1 MSKKGLIGA
10 ALGLGAAAV
19 ACVVK
24 AMKPDYIETEG
35 AETDVELIE
44 DETVAEVEAE

>member
-1 MSKKGLIGA
+1 MSKKSLIGA

-24 AMKPDYIETEG
+24 AMKPDYIEAEADTE
-35 AETDVELIE
+35 ADELLIE
-44 DETVAEVEAE
+44 AEEAEVEAE